1 MKKLYVALAQIVQ
14 AYHACVKSGNHEWQ
28 VKHAERLGKL
38 VHEHM
43 PSGSGIDTGTS
54 LNLDKSSAG
63 GRTANGRTTDEKL
76 VFETSYHHMNEHGVY
91 ICWTDHTITV
101 TASLSFG
108 ISIRIGGRNRNETKD
123 YLYEVFHAALMTE
136 VED

>member
-14 AYHACVKSGNHEWQ
+14 AYHACVKSGNHKWQ
-28 VKHAERLGKL
+28 VEHAERLGKL
-38 VHEHM
+38 VHEHI
-43 PSGSGIDTGTS
+43 PSGSGLDSGTS
-54 LNLDKSSAG
+54 LVLDKSTG
-63 GRTANGRTTDEKL
+63 EKL

-108 ISIRIGGRNRNETKD
+108 INIRIGGRNRNETKD
-123 YLYEVFHAALMTE
+123 YLYEVFHAALTME

>member
-1 MKKLYVALAQIVQ
+1 MKKLYVALAQTVQ
-14 AYHACVKSGNHEWQ
+14 AYHSCVKSGNHEWQ
-28 VKHAERLGKL
+28 VIHAERLGKL
-38 VHEHM
+38 MHEHM
-43 PSGSGIDTGTS
+43 PSGSGIDAGTS
-54 LNLDKSSAG
+54 FNLDKS
-63 GRTANGRTTDEKL
+63 TDEKL

-108 ISIRIGGRNRNETKD
+108 ISIWIGGRNRNETKD